1 MPAALVGLQTYAA
14 LAVSRTFAAPAVVA
28 LVALFTALGALAA
41 APAVVVAQAGDSP
54 EALAGTAARAWGSGD
69 IRALQSLLASEG
81 ITLRVDEQAHTGVNA
96 RQARASLERF
106 IGRHEPGE
114 VGIRRATALGGDPP
128 RGLVELDWRTTL
140 RDAPEPVSYVIF
152 LGLTLADD
160 RWRVVEIR
168 ILP

>member
-1 MPAALVGLQTYAA
+1 MSGLVARARRPAFAAVAMVALFAALAA
-14 LAVSRTFAAPAVVA
+14 LAVAPAH
-28 LVALFTALGALAA
+28 LAA
-41 APAVVVAQAGDSP
+41 QTGDSP
-54 EALAGTAARAWGSGD
+54 EALARTAAQAWGGGNV
-69 IRALQSLLASEG
+69 RALQSLLASEG